1 MKSYE
6 WRENILQQKREEAI
20 GKTELPLLGRIVDA
34 SEDVIAMV
42 GGNHSNI
49 KPWYGAGAV
58 KATCEFPSFGLQVQ
72 ELD

>member
-49 KPWYGAGAV
+49 KP
-58 KATCEFPSFGLQVQ
+58 
-72 ELD
+72 